1 MAAVM
6 SFTPLE
12 IADQLEEAARTIRR
26 MDRDLD
32 RAVLVSR
39 WMVFASK
46 LPECRDRSE
55 LNKDI
60 FAAAERIVA
69 RHGEWKQ
76 K

>member
-32 RAVLVSR
+32 RAILVSQ

-46 LPECRDRSE
+46 LPEGPDRSE

-69 RHGEWKQ
+69 RHGEWKES
-76 K
+76 

>member
-1 MAAVM
+1 MV
-6 SFTPLE
+6 TPLE
-12 IADQLEEAARTIRR
+12 MADQLEEAARELRR
-26 MDRDLD
+26 MDRDLHK
-32 RAVLVSR
+32 AVLVSQ

-46 LPECRDRSE
+46 LPEGRDRSE

>member
-12 IADQLEEAARTIRR
+12 IADQLEEAARTLRR

-32 RAVLVSR
+32 RAVLVSQ
-39 WMVFASK
+39 WMVFSSK
-46 LPECRDRSE
+46 LPEGCNRSE

-69 RHGEWKQ
+69 RHGEWKES
-76 K
+76 

>member
-32 RAVLVSR
+32 RAVLVSQ

-46 LPECRDRSE
+46 LPEGRDRSE